1 MMALEL
7 DRIFQGGRIPGWLQK
22 FEANPSEALEDL
34 LLGRAA
40 LGHLNADEPV
50 EILLDWLESLG
61 ERSEFP
67 AQVDAALAEWIE
79 RSWGRSRLP
88 KTESAAVLAVAW
100 TRAANLIAF
109 EPRLVQAARRLR
121 AHFPQDR
128 SFLSALSEGR
138 ARDPEGRAWLA
149 VARHQEDRSLLSDWW
164 RLCNLAPDAP
174 WYHGIYGIQGLRG
187 LPAESA
193 SREGAF
199 PTEVAEGLARLAS
212 GLARRAGEG
221 WLEPTTASEEF
232 LRMARLTMSAYPAA
246 RWVSFWRHSLQ
257 ENRFRDGGEEARP
270 WIQDLFP
277 QELKNREDSERRG
290 GQRRWIQPD
299 INWSRTA
306 QRIAARLRERDFG
319 VLGEAEQLLREQK
332 KFAEI
337 TGDAYFLVRSACF
350 FAARVRDFRPSLAL
364 EWAELAR
371 RFDPWHAFAW
381 TTAATSLL
389 ALKRLSEAHD
399 VAVGAVQRFPQ
410 NPVARNTLGEVLRA
424 EDRFLEAEAV
434 YRETV
439 SRFPENDVARNGL
452 AEVLKQQ
459 SRYFEAETVYR
470 ETMSRFPRDVVS
482 RAGLA
487 EVLKEQ
493 GRLLE
498 AEAVYGETMSRFPED
513 VVTRNGLAEV
523 LRAQGRY
530 PEAEAVYRETI
541 EKFPN
546 AENARSGLRGLLRGL
561 QEPHEDETSL
571 ELSGIKSARH
581 GGVGQDKQLEDLLGS
596 PDVDILLQDIYLLR
610 RWAIKTDHT
619 LLRSSPGELREMARQ
634 RLRALLDSGKASSEL
649 VGELGLLSLGEQD
662 LEVTLTLLREA
673 AKRYPGSAKVR
684 YTLARAEREAAALR
698 QHLDPKISEAPTLPW
713 RRLGRMDERLVPLQ
727 LLGEARTWL
736 VQVDGSF
743 LDEQARDTLG
753 KLAYQIQHLKPFRP
767 EIEEAEDRSRDFVSW
782 WTDEIRL
789 NVFGG
794 EPVASYQD
802 ITDLVSIRQNLDQN
816 AMVLDRL
823 EEDWVTHWAR
833 A

>member
-67 AQVDAALAEWIE
+67 AQVDTALAEWIE
-79 RSWGRSRLP
+79 RNWGRSRLP

-121 AHFPQDR
+121 SRFPQDR

-164 RLCNLAPDAP
+164 RLCNLAPDVP

-193 SREGAF
+193 LREGAF
-199 PTEVAEGLARLAS
+199 PTEVAEGLARLAA
-212 GLARRAGEG
+212 GLARRIEEG
-221 WLEPTTASEEF
+221 WMEPPTAREEF
-232 LRMARLTMSAYPAA
+232 LRTARLTMSAYPAV
-246 RWVSFWRHSLQ
+246 RWPSFWRHVLQ
-257 ENRFRDGGEEARP
+257 EKRLQDEEGEARS

-277 QELKNREDSERRG
+277 QELKNLEGPERRG

-306 QRIAARLRERDFG
+306 QKIAARLRERDFE

-350 FAARVRDFRPSLAL
+350 LAARVRDSRPDLAL
-364 EWAELAR
+364 KWAELAR
-371 RFDPWHAFAW
+371 HFNPWDDVAW
-381 TTAATSLL
+381 NTTSASLL
-389 ALKRLSEAHD
+389 KLGHLSEAHE
-399 VAVGAVQRFPQ
+399 VAIGAVQRFPQ
-410 NPVARNTLGEVLRA
+410 DPVARNTLGEILKA
-424 EDRFLEAEAV
+424 EGRFLGAEAVYRETVSRFSEDVVARTGLAEVLKSQERYSEAEAV

-439 SRFPENDVARNGL
+439 SRFPQNVVA
-452 AEVLKQQ
+452 
-459 SRYFEAETVYR
+459 
-470 ETMSRFPRDVVS
+470 
-482 RAGLA
+482 
-487 EVLKEQ
+487 
-493 GRLLE
+493 
-498 AEAVYGETMSRFPED
+498 
-513 VVTRNGLAEV
+513 RNGLAEV

-530 PEAEAVYRETI
+530 PEAETIYRETL

-546 AENARSGLRGLLRGL
+546 AEDARRGLRGLLRSL
-561 QEPHEDETSL
+561 QEPHKDEVAFVA
-571 ELSGIKSARH
+571 SAGTEPAMH
-581 GGVGQDKQLEDLLGS
+581 LEDLLS
-596 PDVDILLQDIYLLR
+596 STDIDILLQDVYLLR
-610 RWAIKTDHT
+610 RWATQTDHA
-619 LLRSSPGELREMARQ
+619 LLQFAPGELREMARQ
-634 RLRALLDSGKASSEL
+634 KLRTLLDSGRASSEL
-649 VGELGLLSLGEQD
+649 MGELGLLSLGEQD

-673 AKRYPGSAKVR
+673 AKRYPGSARVR
-684 YTLARAEREAAALR
+684 YTLARAERERAAR
-698 QHLDPKISEAPTLPW
+698 RRHLDPQNPEAPIQPW
-713 RRLGRMDERLVPLQ
+713 QRLGRIDERLAPLQ

-736 VQVDGSF
+736 VQVDGDF
-743 LDEQARDTLG
+743 LAEQARSSLG
-753 KLAYQIQHLKPFRP
+753 KLAYRIQNLKSSKS
-767 EIEEAEDRSRDFVSW
+767 EAGESEDRSRDFVSW
-782 WTDEIRL
+782 WTDEIRSY
-789 NVFGG
+789 VFGG
-794 EPVASYQD
+794 ESVAGYDD
-802 ITDLVSIRQNLDQN
+802 ITDLGSIRQNLDQH
-816 AMVLDRL
+816 AVVLDRL